1 MRFRC
6 LGCDGGIGGEFR
18 TTSFLVDDDVVID
31 CGTGVG
37 DLAAAELA
45 RVTDVFLTHAHVDHT
60 GFLPMLIDATIAARA
75 EPLVVHGTTETLDA
89 LARHVFNNEIWPDFT
104 RIPTPERPFLRY
116 ATLAVGEAMEV
127 KGRHFTALPVAHTV
141 PAVGYHLDSGRAS
154 LVFSGDTGPCDS
166 LWRAVNKIGN
176 LKHLIVETSY
186 GDEQQWIAEASGHLC
201 PKLLAEELEKLE
213 RPAEILLTHMKPS
226 THETIMREVG
236 ARSWRS
242 QPRQLARGQIIEF

>member
-6 LGCDGGIGGEFR
+6 LGCDGGIGGELR

-60 GFLPMLIDATIAARA
+60 GLLPMLIDATIAARA

-104 RIPTPERPFLRY
+104 RIPTVAPASALLPNSAGLDH
-116 ATLAVGEAMEV
+116 ADDCGSVG
-127 KGRHFTALPVAHTV
+127 
-141 PAVGYHLDSGRAS
+141 
-154 LVFSGDTGPCDS
+154 
-166 LWRAVNKIGN
+166 
-176 LKHLIVETSY
+176 
-186 GDEQQWIAEASGHLC
+186 
-201 PKLLAEELEKLE
+201 
-213 RPAEILLTHMKPS
+213 
-226 THETIMREVG
+226 
-236 ARSWRS
+236 
-242 QPRQLARGQIIEF
+242 